1 VRRNAGK
8 IGGCKSR
15 DPNAS
20 GAIKVQMVI
29 NKNGRVGSA
38 KSQGKYAGTPIGS
51 CVEGKVKSFRFP
63 QFSGDAMRINMPF
76 RL

>member
-1 VRRNAGK
+1 
-8 IGGCKSR
+8 
-15 DPNAS
+15 
-20 GAIKVQMVI
+20 MVI